1 MRNCFIAVIA
11 LVFLSG
17 CGEKDPAK
25 EFIGKWNIVG
35 SPQKGIVIQEGG
47 KGFAFSEKESGNFT
61 WRLKNDNVGIFLDV
75 DGAYLYTL
83 GEYNLNE
90 LRFDESYLKS
100 RWYRFERAK

>member
-1 MRNCFIAVIA
+1 MRNGFIAVIA

-25 EFIGKWNIVG
+25 EFIGKWNMVG
-35 SPQKGIVIQEGG
+35 PPQKGIVIQEGG
-47 KGFAFSEKESGNFT
+47 KGFAFSEKGSGNFT
-61 WRLKNDNVGIFLDV
+61 WRLKDDNVGIFLDV

-100 RWYRFERAK
+100 RWYRFEQAK